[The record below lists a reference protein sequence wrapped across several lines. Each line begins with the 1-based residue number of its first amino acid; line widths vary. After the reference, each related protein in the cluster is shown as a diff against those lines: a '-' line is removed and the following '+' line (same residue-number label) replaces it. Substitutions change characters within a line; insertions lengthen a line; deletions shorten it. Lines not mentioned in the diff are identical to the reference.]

1 MMCPKCGA
9 YISDDATF
17 CPQCGMTIYENNP
30 DMRTAN
36 QGGAPQPVGG
46 GNNNNNRGLIIL
58 ICSIAAAVLFVVL
71 VTFGF
76 LLMSGNSPFGAK
88 ETPAPTPVA
97 TPTPEP
103 TPTPA
108 PAPAPTPQIV
118 YVPQPQP
125 ETNPNPVQQYRPTG
139 YNTFRS
145 DKYNFSCEYPAGF
158 IPYDDGGTLTLYT
171 LRSPDGQGTEKIV
184 AKPNEG
190 ETVGSSS
197 ADFLASH
204 PGTITYESVGSDYYA
219 YSVLSGSTETYRY
232 CKFAK
237 GNLYWFEFSYPYSQ
251 LDVYDTYINDIYGS
265 FSY

>member
-30 DMRTAN
+30 DMRTTN
-36 QGGAPQPVGG
+36 QGGTQQSG
-46 GNNNNNRGLIIL
+46 GNDNRGLIIL
-58 ICSIAAAVLFVVL
+58 VCSIAAAVIFVAIATLSFLF
-71 VTFGF
+71 
-76 LLMSGNSPFGAK
+76 MSGNSPFGAK
-88 ETPAPTPVA
+88 ETPAPA
-97 TPTPEP
+97 P
-103 TPTPA
+103 TPT

-118 YVPQPQP
+118 YVPQP
-125 ETNPNPVQQYRPTG
+125 ETHPQAVNPPSQQSSATG
-139 YNTFRS
+139 YSTFHS
-145 DKYNFSCEYPAGF
+145 DRYNFSCKYPASF
-158 IPYDDGGTLTLYT
+158 IPYNDGGTLTLYT

-190 ETVGSSS
+190 ETVSSSS
-197 ADFLASH
+197 AEFLSAH
-204 PGTITYESVGSDYYA
+204 PGTITYESVGDDYYA

-251 LDVYDTYINDIYGS
+251 LDVYDKYINDIYGS